1 MSRARLSQSS
11 TVAATTFPHRSSPT
25 SPAAPTG
32 RGGRERSNDS
42 NGRLGTI
49 TGVLTGRI
57 GMSPAMI
64 GRTGALHRL
73 RSLIDEADAQC
84 SDLPTVALV
93 AGEAGI
99 GKTRLVREVLAE
111 IAADPTRDVVVFTG
125 AAEPGSLARSYDL
138 VAQLAPAGSVQPA
151 VDALALITEISV
163 PPVGEGRTVV
173 VVADD
178 LHWVDAESAGFIDE
192 LARRPLPNVVIVG
205 TYRPSDL
212 RRGSPG
218 GDLVSRL
225 ERRNEV
231 EQIRLDRLA
240 RLEVGAMMSAIAA
253 APVSSGAVEAV
264 TRRSAGVPFVVEE
277 LMRCIGPDTCSGD
290 VFDVQLPWSLE
301 EAVRQQLGGL
311 GTLERTIVDALA
323 VLAEPAGFEVLA
335 AVSALA
341 DRELL
346 GALRELM
353 ERGVVV
359 ELRGDRLW
367 FAHALVADSVLHQLL
382 GRERRR
388 LHGRCFAALQ
398 ELTPDDHGAL
408 ARHALGAGR
417 YDEIVAIARRG
428 ARQYLDRG
436 ASFQALRLACEGL
449 AEDGDE
455 LDLLAVATEAAWRL
469 GFQSEALS
477 HARRW
482 LELATAERDRI
493 DAQRYVGRL
502 LVELSDRDGADAV
515 VEQLAADAARFEQG
529 GMVAEQARAEAA
541 VAQLVMLRHD
551 PAAIDWAERAMEHA
565 RAAGDRAVEVQ
576 AKVEHASALL
586 TRTNREE
593 ALAALQ
599 DAAASAAL
607 VGDGVS
613 RARAINNMME
623 LLPPAAPETAALR
636 RELHDTAVAVG
647 LDKLGALNVMLW
659 DAVAA
664 DAEGDLAEYRRLVD
678 VWAAGQP
685 ALQRGPGKYAATA
698 RIAIEEG
705 RLADAHAAL
714 PIVDLCSIDCA
725 DIHSIGTLSNHL
737 ALAGLERDVD
747 AARSVWQH
755 MCGGEPLPDGW
766 GVATLVVDGVASAL
780 AAGMTPDEV
789 RAVFDSRLLAG
800 HPSAARIRATSDG
813 LVLLAEHRH
822 DEAVVALRRA
832 LETAENDVTRPVQG
846 LMEIALAQSLLA
858 TGDRAGARRAA
869 DAAVTSLARWP
880 GWRRDRAE
888 ALAAR
893 LESSALRT
901 NGELTARESEV
912 AALITEGLSNGQ
924 LAERLFISPKTAAV
938 HVSNILA
945 KLGLSTRAEIAAWEI
960 RRGLPAAG

>member
-1 MSRARLSQSS
+1 M
-11 TVAATTFPHRSSPT
+11 P
-25 SPAAPTG
+25 
-32 RGGRERSNDS
+32 
-42 NGRLGTI
+42 
-49 TGVLTGRI
+49 GVLTGRI

-64 GRTGALHRL
+64 GRTGVLHRL

-84 SDLPTVALV
+84 SDLPIVALV

-99 GKTRLVREVLAE
+99 GKTRLVREVLDE
-111 IAADPTRDVVVFTG
+111 IAADPGGDVVVFAG

-138 VAQLAPAGSVQPA
+138 VAQLAPVGSTQPA
-151 VDALALITEISV
+151 VDALARITEVAS
-163 PPVGEGRTVV
+163 PPVGGGRTVV

-205 TYRPSDL
+205 TYRPGDL
-212 RRGSPG
+212 HRGSPG

-231 EQIRLDRLA
+231 EQIRLERLA
-240 RLEVGAMMSAIAA
+240 RHEVGAMMAAIAGDA
-253 APVSSGAVEAV
+253 VSSGAVEAV

-277 LMRCIGPDTCSGD
+277 LMRCIGPDTGGGD
-290 VFDVQLPWSLE
+290 VFEVQLPWSLE
-301 EAVRQQLGGL
+301 EAVRHQLAGL
-311 GTLERTIVDALA
+311 GAVERTIVDALA
-323 VLAEPAGFEVLA
+323 VLAEPSGFEVVA
-335 AVSALA
+335 AVASMEDAALL
-341 DRELL
+341 D
-346 GALRELM
+346 GLRGLM
-353 ERGVVV
+353 ARGVVV
-359 ELRGDRLW
+359 EPRDDRLW

-388 LHGRCFAALQ
+388 LHERCFDVLQ
-398 ELTPDDHGAL
+398 GLTPDDHAAL

-417 YDEIVAIARRG
+417 YDEIVTIARRG

-449 AEDGDE
+449 AEDGDQLE
-455 LDLLAVATEAAWRL
+455 LLAVATEAAWRL
-469 GFQSEALS
+469 DFQPEALA

-502 LVELSDRDGADAV
+502 SLELADRDGADVV
-515 VEQLAADAARFEQG
+515 VEQLAAAAARYEHD
-529 GMVAEQARAEAA
+529 GMIAEQARAEAA

-551 PAAIDWAERAMEHA
+551 PAAIEWAERAIEHA

-576 AKVEHASALL
+576 AKVERASALL
-586 TRTNREE
+586 ARTNREE

-599 DAAASAAL
+599 DAAASAAQI
-607 VGDGVS
+607 GDGVS
-613 RARAINNMME
+613 RARAINNMMD

-636 RELHDTAVAVG
+636 REMHDTAVAVG
-647 LDKLGALNVMLW
+647 LDKLGAANVVWW

-664 DAEGDLAEYRRLVD
+664 DAEGDLAEFRRLVD

-685 ALQRGPGKYAATA
+685 AFHRGPDRYGESV

-705 RLADAHAAL
+705 RLADARAAL
-714 PIVDLCSIDCA
+714 PVSVLPGMACDEA
-725 DIHSIGTLSNHL
+725 HAIGTLAKQL
-737 ALAGLERDVD
+737 ALAGLDRDAD
-747 AARSVWQH
+747 AARGVWAEI
-755 MCGGEPLPDGW
+755 CADALLPDGW
-766 GVATLVVDGVASAL
+766 GVPTLVADAVASAL
-780 AAGMTPDEV
+780 AAGLAPDEV
-789 RAVFDSRLLAG
+789 RVVFDSRLLEG
-800 HPSAARIRATSDG
+800 HPSSARVRTMSEG
-813 LVLLAEHRH
+813 FVLVAEHRF

-832 LETAENDVTRPVQG
+832 LETAVRDVTRPVQG
-846 LMEIALAQSLLA
+846 LMEIALAQALLA

-869 DAAVTSLARWP
+869 EAAVTSLARWP

-888 ALAAR
+888 ALATR

-912 AALITEGLSNGQ
+912 AALIALGLSNGQ

-960 RRGLPAAG
+960 RRSLPAAG